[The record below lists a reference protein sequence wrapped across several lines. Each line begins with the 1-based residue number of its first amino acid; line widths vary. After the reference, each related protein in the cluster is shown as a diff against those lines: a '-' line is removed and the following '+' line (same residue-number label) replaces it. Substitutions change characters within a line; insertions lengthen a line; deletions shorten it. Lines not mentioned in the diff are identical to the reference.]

1 MFKTDIP
8 YIYYILGMGKRMRVY
23 FISKPRTYRD
33 LLKPHLPEAEREYE
47 IVKVIELNN
56 ITYEN
61 FCEDMLVDR
70 QFLEDNAALCEDGD
84 ALRCLL
90 VKQRGKHEGILVVPE
105 LGAVKQAAYI
115 AWDEVMS

>member
-1 MFKTDIP
+1 
-8 YIYYILGMGKRMRVY
+8 MRAY

-47 IVKVIELNN
+47 IVKVIELSG
-56 ITYEN
+56 IDYEN

-70 QFLEDNAALCEDGD
+70 EFIEDNAELCENGD

-90 VKQRGKHEGILVVPE
+90 VKQRGKHEGILVVSE
-105 LGAVKQAAYI
+105 LSSVKQAAYL

>member
-1 MFKTDIP
+1 MKA
-8 YIYYILGMGKRMRVY
+8 Y
-23 FISKPRTYRD
+23 FISTPRTYRD
-33 LLKPHLPEAEREYE
+33 LLKPHLPETEREYE

-70 QFLEDNAALCEDGD
+70 QFLEDNANLCEDGD
-84 ALRCLL
+84 VLRCLL
-90 VKQRGKHEGILVVPE
+90 VKQRGRHEGILVVPQ

-115 AWDEVMS
+115 AWNEAMS

>member
-1 MFKTDIP
+1 
-8 YIYYILGMGKRMRVY
+8 MRAY

-47 IVKVIELNN
+47 IVKVIELSG
-56 ITYEN
+56 IDYEN

-70 QFLEDNAALCEDGD
+70 EFIEDNAELCENGD

-90 VKQRGKHEGILVVPE
+90 VKQRGKHEGILVVSE
-105 LGAVKQAAYI
+105 LSSVKQAAYL
-115 AWDEVMS
+115 AWDEAMS